1 MVTVKYFANL
11 RQLAGKDEDRFDLEG
26 EVTLEALTHM
36 IGKSLPQ
43 IGEMVRQKKIMIS
56 VNYDVVPLDTVV
68 RDGDEIALLPPF
80 SGGLQL

>member
-11 RQLAGKDEDRFDLEG
+11 RQMAGKEEDRFELEG
-26 EVTLEALTHM
+26 EVTLEGLTHM

-56 VNYDVVPLDTVV
+56 INYDVVPLDTVV
-68 RDGDEIALLPPF
+68 KDGDEIALLPPF
-80 SGGLQL
+80 SGGL